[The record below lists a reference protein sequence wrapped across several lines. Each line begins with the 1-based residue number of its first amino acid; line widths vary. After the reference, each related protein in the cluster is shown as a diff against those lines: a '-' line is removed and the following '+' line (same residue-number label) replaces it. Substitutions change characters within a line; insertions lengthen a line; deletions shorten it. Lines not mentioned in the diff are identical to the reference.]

1 MRLSYPLKASR
12 ETQLDVVAR
21 KSLHGSSRSFT
32 DPSTSFS
39 SSPGEFDNSSS
50 LALSRFSTGGG
61 TVDLPCYEMDEI
73 TFGETLGQGGY
84 AIVDAIVRFPPFS
97 KKDCDYRYRL
107 TRTSDTGEKEYALK
121 RLRDKDFRS
130 VSLAVVDMA
139 TEAWLLRQLRHPN
152 IIRLYAVVND
162 TRYDQNQAL
171 VLDRLHRTLH
181 EQRRIWRKRAQRY
194 KQSHSPGPS
203 TRLERLEV
211 TKMEVAVQ
219 LSSAIL
225 YLHKHRLCHRDIKPG
240 NVGFDAVRAIDVS
253 LIREPRTQND
263 Y

>member
-1 MRLSYPLKASR
+1 
-12 ETQLDVVAR
+12 
-21 KSLHGSSRSFT
+21 
-32 DPSTSFS
+32 
-39 SSPGEFDNSSS
+39 
-50 LALSRFSTGGG
+50 
-61 TVDLPCYEMDEI
+61 MDEI